1 LKGTTIK
8 TVPIR
13 AFEISKER
21 TLATCIRAK
30 MGIQSFSEDIL
41 LVTLPEQPQRGD
53 ELDTITQIAGD
64 QPVYDVVVDF
74 SKVEMLV
81 SESIRSLMILERLLS
96 GVGHR
101 LILCNVPSEIRGI
114 LARVGLE
121 ALFEFS
127 DDEFQAMQFLRRASS
142 FYG

>member
-1 LKGTTIK
+1 
-8 TVPIR
+8 
-13 AFEISKER
+13 
-21 TLATCIRAK
+21 
-30 MGIQSFSEDIL
+30 MGIQNFSEDIL

-53 ELDTITQIAGD
+53 ELETITQIVSD

-74 SKVEMLV
+74 SRVEMLI
-81 SESIRSLMILERLLS
+81 SESICSLMILEKLLG

-121 ALFEFS
+121 AFFEFT
-127 DDEFQAMQFLRRASS
+127 DDEFQALQFLRRASS